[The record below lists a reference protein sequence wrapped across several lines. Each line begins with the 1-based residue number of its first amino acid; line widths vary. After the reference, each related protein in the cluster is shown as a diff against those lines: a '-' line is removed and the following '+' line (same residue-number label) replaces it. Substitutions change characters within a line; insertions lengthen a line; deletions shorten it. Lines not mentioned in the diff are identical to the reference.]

1 MHSLQSVY
9 CRRLLAACCLL
20 CLAGCEASPGEKVF
34 RCEDVAM
41 LIPAYPGSF
50 AYGVGLTSAREA
62 NRLLDTP
69 VVFPRT
75 GNYTLRQVCEAI
87 ETATGRCVI
96 IVPVQRERID
106 WAIVTVGETSTSVN
120 AEVLPMKATVRQILT
135 HLLANLGVLEWAFDS
150 EHRPGRAS
158 DGLVNDKDFYIGY
171 IFWSAIVTDDAFVLF
186 LFPRV
191 ENRSEEPLA
200 ISRHY
205 DPHGTGK
212 REKRRLDPWDE
223 EEAIRRGVPVEEL
236 FGEKKVV
243 PTEKSIRE

>member
-1 MHSLQSVY
+1 MHSLQSAY
-9 CRRLLAACCLL
+9 CSRLLAACCLL
-20 CLAGCEASPGEKVF
+20 CLAGCETSPESDLL

-75 GNYTLRQVCEAI
+75 GNYTLRQACEAI

-106 WAIVTVGETSTSVN
+106 EAIVTVGPK
-120 AEVLPMKATVRQILT
+120 ALPVEATVRQVFT
-135 HLLANLGVLEWAFDS
+135 QLLADLGVREWSFDS

-171 IFWSAIVTDDAFVLF
+171 IFWSAVVTDDAFVLF

-191 ENRSEEPLA
+191 ENRVGGFHS
-200 ISRHY
+200 ISRSQ

-223 EEAIRRGVPVEEL
+223 ELRL
-236 FGEKKVV
+236 Q
-243 PTEKSIRE
+243 KSRSRTDL